1 MTIAIRSTAIG
12 AFDSRAEAEHAV
24 RSLLEAAFAPGQ
36 VGIVLPDALVS
47 LPGLQDGNSDDAES
61 TTLWS
66 GTMFRSLIGVEF
78 PDSEIRYYE
87 EALEDSQALVMVRA
101 GDRYPEAMEILGRF
115 GGEYLAAF

>member
-1 MTIAIRSTAIG
+1 MNIAIRSTAIG

-24 RSLLEAAFAPGQ
+24 CCLLEAEFGPDQ
-36 VGIVLPDALVS
+36 VGIVLPDALVPAS
-47 LPGLQDGNSDDAES
+47 SSQEGGTQETGPTAV
-61 TTLWS
+61 WA

-101 GDRYPEAMEILGRF
+101 GDRYPEAMAILSRF